1 MNLPLVSMNP
11 PQNRIYDPAELVSGI
26 EEFAEYL
33 TDEYQVLYQVAIGN
47 DYIRGNSKKEQIT
60 QDELESR
67 LELFAFVKA
76 RYDDLVVSKINKN
89 YFLND

>member
-1 MNLPLVSMNP
+1 MNP

-33 TDEYQVLYQVAIGN
+33 TDEYQVLHQVAMGN
-47 DYIRGNSKKEQIT
+47 DYVRGDSKEEQIT

>member
-1 MNLPLVSMNP
+1 MSTNQA
-11 PQNRIYDPAELVSGI
+11 QNRIYDPAELVLGI

-47 DYIRGNSKKEQIT
+47 DYVRGDSEQEQLS

>member
-1 MNLPLVSMNP
+1 MSTDQA
-11 PQNRIYDPAELVSGI
+11 QNKIYDPAELVLGI

-33 TDEYQVLYQVAIGN
+33 TDEYQVLYQVAMGN
-47 DYIRGNSKKEQIT
+47 DYVRGDSEQEQIT
-60 QDELESR
+60 QDELENR

>member
-33 TDEYQVLYQVAIGN
+33 TDEYQ
-47 DYIRGNSKKEQIT
+47 
-60 QDELESR
+60 
-67 LELFAFVKA
+67 
-76 RYDDLVVSKINKN
+76 
-89 YFLND
+89 

>member
-1 MNLPLVSMNP
+1 MSTNQA
-11 PQNRIYDPAELVSGI
+11 QNRIYDPAELVSGI

-47 DYIRGNSKKEQIT
+47 DYVRGDSEQEQLS

-76 RYDDLVVSKINKN
+76 RYDDLVVSKLNKN

>member
-1 MNLPLVSMNP
+1 MN
-11 PQNRIYDPAELVSGI
+11 I
-26 EEFAEYL
+26 
-33 TDEYQVLYQVAIGN
+33 N

>member
-33 TDEYQVLYQVAIGN
+33 TDEYQVLLQVAMGN
-47 DYIRGNSKKEQIT
+47 DYVRGDSKEEQIT

>member
-1 MNLPLVSMNP
+1 VSTNQA
-11 PQNRIYDPAELVSGI
+11 QNKIYDPAELVSGI

-33 TDEYQVLYQVAIGN
+33 TDEYHVLYQVAIGN
-47 DYIRGNSKKEQIT
+47 DYVRGDSEQEQLS

-76 RYDDLVVSKINKN
+76 RYDDLVVSKLNKN

>member
-1 MNLPLVSMNP
+1 MNP

>member
-1 MNLPLVSMNP
+1 MSTNQA
-11 PQNRIYDPAELVSGI
+11 QNRIYDPAELVLGI

-47 DYIRGNSKKEQIT
+47 DYVRGDSEQEQLS

-76 RYDDLVVSKINKN
+76 RYDDLVVSKLNKN
-89 YFLND
+89 YFLNDD